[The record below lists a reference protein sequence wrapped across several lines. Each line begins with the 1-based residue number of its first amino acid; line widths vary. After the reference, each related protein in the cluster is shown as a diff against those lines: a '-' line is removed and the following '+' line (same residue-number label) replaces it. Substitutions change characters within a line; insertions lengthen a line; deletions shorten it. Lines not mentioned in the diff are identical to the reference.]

1 MSDIIKLLP
10 DHIANQIAA
19 GEVVQRPAS
28 VVKELLENSVDAGA
42 QNIRLIVKDAGKTLI
57 QVVDDGI
64 GMSPTDARMCFER
77 HATSKIRAAE
87 DLFAIRTMGFR
98 GEAMASIA
106 AVAQVEM
113 RTRKREAELGTLIV
127 IEGSEILTQEFC
139 QANAGTS
146 ISVKNLFFNI
156 PARRNFLKSNN
167 IEMQHIL
174 HEFERVALANP
185 EIFFSLH
192 HNDDK
197 IHYLPKANLR
207 QRIVHLFGNKS
218 NESLIPIGEETDILT
233 IKGFI
238 SKPEFAKKT
247 RGEQFFFVN
256 NRFIKSHYLHH
267 AIITAYEDVLPSNML
282 PLYVIFLELDPS
294 HIDVNVHPT
303 KQEIKFDD
311 EKLIYNY
318 LRVTARHALAQN
330 NVTPSIDFEAQ
341 TGLIQDIKDSVSLA
355 HHSDKTVGQ
364 QFSQPNSLFN
374 QPKIETESRTSQ
386 SQNNNSQSS
395 GYQKNTS
402 FLDENNLKNWSK
414 LYESVNQ
421 ANPQDADNHSDIDK
435 NNQNQTLLPAT
446 DTPNNGKQPIQLH
459 QKLILSPIKSGF
471 MLIDQQAAHQRILYE
486 RFLQMLDN
494 PAEISAQQKLF
505 PQVLNFA
512 AAESELLKSM
522 LPELVKMGFDI
533 KEFGKNTF
541 IIHATPALLSDYP
554 EQELLNSLL
563 EQQRQNLPLQIE
575 THETI
580 ARTFAQQAAIPA
592 GKTLTANEMQSIID
606 QLFACQSPHKA
617 INGRKTFITLELE
630 EIFRRF

>member
-42 QNIRLIVKDAGKTLI
+42 QNVRLIVKDAGKTLI

-77 HATSKIRAAE
+77 HATSKIRTAE
-87 DLFAIRTMGFR
+87 DLFSIRTMGFR

-113 RTRKREAELGTLIV
+113 RTRRRETELGTLIL
-127 IEGSEILTQEFC
+127 IEGSDILNQEFC
-139 QANAGTS
+139 QSNAGTS

-174 HEFERVALANP
+174 QEFERVALSNP

-218 NESLIPIGEETDILT
+218 NDSLIPIGEETDILT

-267 AIITAYEDVLPSNML
+267 ALMTAYEDILPLHLL

-330 NVTPSIDFEAQ
+330 NVTPSIDFEAE
-341 TGLIQDIKDSVSLA
+341 TGLIQDIKDTVSLA
-355 HHSDKTVGQ
+355 NHSDKTVGQ

-374 QPKIETESRTSQ
+374 QSKTDTENKANHS
-386 SQNNNSQSS
+386 NNSS
-395 GYQKNTS
+395 GYQKNSS

-421 ANPQDADNHSDIDK
+421 QSSQDTENQAIVEKISSLVQQPETPQNS
-435 NNQNQTLLPAT
+435 
-446 DTPNNGKQPIQLH
+446 KQPIQLH

-486 RFLQMLDN
+486 QFLQMLN
-494 PAEISAQQKLF
+494 NQTQVSAQQKLF
-505 PQVLNFA
+505 PQTLNFA
-512 AAESELLKSM
+512 AAEAELLKDM
-522 LPELVKMGFDI
+522 LPDLCKMGFDI
-533 KEFGKNTF
+533 KEFGKNVF
-541 IIHATPALLSDYP
+541 IIHAAPASLSEYP

-563 EQQRQNLPLQIE
+563 LQQSQNLPLQIE

-580 ARTFAQQAAIPA
+580 ARHFAQQAAIPI
-592 GKTLTANEMQSIID
+592 GKTLTINEMQTIID

-617 INGRKTFITLELE
+617 INGRKTFITIELD
-630 EIFRRF
+630 EILKRF